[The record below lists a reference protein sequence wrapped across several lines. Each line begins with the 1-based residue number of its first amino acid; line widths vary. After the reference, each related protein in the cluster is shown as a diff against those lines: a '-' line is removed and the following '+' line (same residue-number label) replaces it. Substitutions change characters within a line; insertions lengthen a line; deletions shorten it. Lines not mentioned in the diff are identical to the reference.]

1 LTPELEILWRIQDL
15 DRALGVVRDRL
26 ALFPAR
32 RTTLAQRLAAAKD
45 ALARADEAGKARALA
60 KRDAESQA
68 ESLTQQERKFQ
79 TQLTQVKKN
88 EEYAALLAEIEGV
101 RKKRSELETFVLEK
115 MEEEGAATAL
125 SARAKQALAETDAAV
140 KAESRDVD
148 AEEARVQAE
157 EAGLVGEREAALS
170 GLPAA
175 LRARYERV
183 HVARKG
189 QAVAELVRDSCGVC
203 GSRLPPQAAIEVRR
217 GTAVVECPD
226 CGRMLLFK
234 ADVESSR

>member
-1 LTPELEILWRIQDL
+1 MTPELEILWRVQDL
-15 DRALGVVRDRL
+15 DRALGAVRERL
-26 ALFPAR
+26 VAFPAR
-32 RTTLAQRLAAAKD
+32 RAALAQRLSAAKD
-45 ALARADEAGKARALA
+45 ALARAEDASKARALA

-88 EEYAALLAEIEGV
+88 EEYAALLAEIEGA
-101 RKKRSELETFVLEK
+101 RRKRSELETFVLEK
-115 MEEEGAATAL
+115 MEEEGAAAAA
-125 SARAKQALAETDAAV
+125 SARAKQALAETDSAV
-140 KAESRDVD
+140 KAENRDVD
-148 AEEARVQAE
+148 ADEGRVKAE
-157 EAGLVGEREAALS
+157 EAGLMAEREAALN
-170 GLPAA
+170 GLPAS

-183 HVARKG
+183 HVAKKG